1 MKRNYYN
8 IYKDGELIHKGI
20 TSGEV
25 TKITGISNVY
35 LYATRGYTK
44 NGLTMEI
51 SHQVE
56 TKVKEG
62 ETKMDELLDVWDDET
77 KSYAYEGIKRGEL
90 LKILEISSYKL
101 SQYMSKNYYVNDR
114 YLVSRANKQINR
126 WTQEQIDA
134 WNEIREA
141 AELLRTGKGKIVR
154 KKVNGKWIGWVEV
167 IG

>member
-56 TKVKEG
+56 TKTKEG
-62 ETKMDELLDVWDDET
+62 ETKQN
-77 KSYAYEGIKRGEL
+77 EL
-90 LKILEISSYKL
+90 LKIWDDKTKSFLHEEIKRKDVEKMFDLPSYKL
-101 SQYMSKNYYVNDR
+101 SQYISQNYYIQGR
-114 YLVSRANKQINR
+114 YLVSRAGEKPKM

>member
-25 TKITGISNVY
+25 TKLTGINNVY
-35 LYATRGYTK
+35 SYAVKGSVRDGQTIK
-44 NGLTMEI
+44 L

-56 TKVKEG
+56 TKTKEG
-62 ETKMDELLDVWDDET
+62 ETKTDELLDVWDDET
-77 KSYAYEGIKRGEL
+77 KSYVYEGIKRGEL

-126 WTQEQIDA
+126 WTQKQIDA
-134 WNEIREA
+134 WNDIRDA
-141 AELLRTGKGKIVR
+141 AELLRTGKGKIVQ
-154 KKVNGKWIGWVEV
+154 KKVKGKWIKYVEV
-167 IG
+167 TG